1 LKREVRAPVALEA
14 VALYG
19 QTNAS
24 AKERLGDFAAMRD
37 DVGGLE
43 LRLSSTALVG
53 LDGGF
58 EQLLDYPY
66 GCTEQLTSQL
76 VPLVSLRDLARAYSI
91 ALPADIDRR
100 IAGLVAK
107 ILAAQKS
114 GGGFGFWPD
123 SPIMSDW
130 VTAYALWG
138 LVEAKRSGAR
148 VPAEAIEEAMAYL
161 KGALHQDS
169 PDERSERAFLVDMVA
184 MAEIALGGR
193 VSAPT
198 QKKIMAIFEDRADL
212 SLPSRAMLAHAMAVA
227 GADAP
232 SRGRIEAELEGHIRL
247 DGPLARAVVQ
257 KGSARVELL
266 DSDTRTTALVL
277 RALVAN
283 KPAHPMAAR
292 LARGL
297 VADRRGGAWRS
308 THETAWSLLALD
320 QYRRAQ
326 EPASPDFRAR
336 ALLGGADV
344 YSGSFEKGSPLEVK
358 RAVGPSA
365 LVNAPNASLAFL
377 AEGEGTLFYE
387 ARLRYA
393 RRDLPARPLERG
405 FFIQKTLRAVTPEGL
420 VDALAAGP
428 GSGQTAF
435 RKGDLV
441 LADVIVMTP
450 SPRRFVAID
459 DPLPAGLEPV
469 DTGLASTSQYLADAL
484 SSAGRDSS
492 GPYISA
498 WAREELRDDRALFFL
513 DQMPAGMYRFRY
525 LARAISPGS
534 FIVPPSKV
542 EEMYAPEVF
551 GRSGAGKVTITTE
564 ATN

>member
-1 LKREVRAPVALEA
+1 VRAPAALEA

-19 QTNAS
+19 QTEDR
-24 AKERLGDFAAMRD
+24 AKERLGDLKAMRD

-76 VPLVSLRDLARAYSI
+76 VPLVSLRELAKAYEI
-91 ALPADIDRR
+91 PLPGDIDRR
-100 IAGLVAK
+100 IAGVVTK
-107 ILAAQKS
+107 ILAAQRS

-123 SPIMSDW
+123 SPVMNDW
-130 VTAYALWG
+130 ITAYALWG
-138 LVEAKRSGAR
+138 LVEAKRAGAR
-148 VPAEAIEEAMAYL
+148 VPAAAIEGAMAYL
-161 KGALHQDS
+161 KGALNQDS
-169 PDERSERAFLVDMVA
+169 SEELSGRAFVADMVA

-193 VSAPT
+193 VSASI
-198 QKKIMAIFEDRADL
+198 QKKIRAIFEDRAEL
-212 SLPSRAMLAHAMAVA
+212 SLPSRAMLAHAMVIA

-232 SRGRIEAELEGHIRL
+232 SRELIAAEIEGHIRL
-247 DGPLARAVVQ
+247 DGPLARAVTNQ
-257 KGSARVELL
+257 GSPRAELL
-266 DSDTRTTALVL
+266 DSDARTTALVL
-277 RALVAN
+277 RALVAH
-283 KPAHPMAAR
+283 KPAHPMAGR

-297 VADRRGGAWRS
+297 VADRRGGAWRT
-308 THETAWSLLALD
+308 THETAWSLLALEH
-320 QYRRAQ
+320 YRRAQ
-326 EPASPDFRAR
+326 EPVAPDFEAR
-336 ALLGGADV
+336 ALLGGSEV
-344 YSGSFEKGSPLEVK
+344 FRGFFQKGAPLEVK
-358 RAVGPSA
+358 RAVSPSA
-365 LVNAPNASLAFL
+365 LFNAPDPSLALL
-377 AEGEGTLFYE
+377 AEGKGTLFYE

-393 RRDLPARPLERG
+393 PKELPARPLERG

-420 VDALAAGP
+420 VEALAMGP
-428 GSGQTAF
+428 SAGQTAF
-435 RKGDLV
+435 RAGDLV

-469 DTGLASTSQYLADAL
+469 NTGLASSSEYLAGAL

-492 GPYISA
+492 GAYVSA

-513 DQMPAGMYRFRY
+513 DRMPAGMYRFRY

-534 FIVPPSKV
+534 FIVPPSKA

-551 GRSGAGKVTITTE
+551 GRSAAGKVTITTE
-564 ATN
+564 AAN